1 MARLALCLVAI
12 FVAASAVDVPEEH
25 ITAVDDLLTLVQEEK
40 MHAPQVNDM
49 DQEQFALLMNKIIMR
64 ASKMRVVMNKL
75 GISDTDSVQSV
86 EEHFLKLGKAHADL
100 GEGMT
105 NEEELR
111 VHGLKA
117 RSCVKHAMGCSSMAA
132 KCHGLPGDCKGV
144 VETCSRAGAACG
156 IRGLGE
162 SAHTKKNK
170 KSAKAKHDSKSKS
183 APAKPKKA
191 AKVKKASKTTA
202 PKPEPK
208 EEEELLEVEEAKD
221 DEEEHTVADDEKESE
236 KSELDSSEDA
246 LEQLAQLDTSEDI

>member
-1 MARLALCLVAI
+1 
-12 FVAASAVDVPEEH
+12 
-25 ITAVDDLLTLVQEEK
+25 
-40 MHAPQVNDM
+40 
-49 DQEQFALLMNKIIMR
+49 MNKIIMR

-86 EEHFLKLGKAHADL
+86 EEHFLKLSKAHADL

-156 IRGLGE
+156 ICGLGE
-162 SAHTKKNK
+162 AN
-170 KSAKAKHDSKSKS
+170 A
-183 APAKPKKA
+183 AKPKKSKGKHQHA
-191 AKVKKASKTTA
+191 TVKTS
-202 PKPEPK
+202 P
-208 EEEELLEVEEAKD
+208 
-221 DEEEHTVADDEKESE
+221 
-236 KSELDSSEDA
+236 
-246 LEQLAQLDTSEDI
+246 AQA

>member
-1 MARLALCLVAI
+1 LVAI
-12 FVAASAVDVPEEH
+12 FAAAYALDVPEEH
-25 ITAVDDLLTLVQEEK
+25 IAAVDDLLILVQEEK
-40 MHAPQVNDM
+40 MRAPQVDDM
-49 DQEQFALLMNKIIMR
+49 NQEQFALLMNKIIMR

-86 EEHFLKLGKAHADL
+86 EEHFLKLGKEHADL

-117 RSCVKHAMGCSSMAA
+117 RSCVKHAMGCSSVAA
-132 KCHGLPGDCKGV
+132 ECHGLPSDCKGV

-162 SAHTKKNK
+162 SAHTKKKKKK
-170 KSAKAKHDSKSKS
+170 KSSKAKHDSKSKS
-183 APAKPKKA
+183 APAKPPKA
-191 AKVKKASKTTA
+191 AKATKASKTAA

-208 EEEELLEVEEAKD
+208 EEEELLEVDEAKD
-221 DEEEHTVADDEKESE
+221 EEKEQPVADDEKESE

-246 LEQLAQLDTSEDI
+246 LEQLAELDTSEDI